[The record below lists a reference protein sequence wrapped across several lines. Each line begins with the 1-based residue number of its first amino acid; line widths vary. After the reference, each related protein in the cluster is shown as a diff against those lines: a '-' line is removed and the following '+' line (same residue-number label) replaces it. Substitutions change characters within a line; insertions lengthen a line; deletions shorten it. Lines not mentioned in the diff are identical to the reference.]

1 MFLAD
6 TNIFLEVLLAGDN
19 SESCKTFLLNDL
31 GRIHISDFSLH
42 SIGVILFRQR
52 QEMVFNDF
60 YEDISANTHII
71 SLPKE
76 SYVKLPEIKQ
86 RFNLDFDNAYQFQVA
101 RDLNLAIV
109 TMDKDFN
116 RVRGELEV
124 ISIASP

>member
-1 MFLAD
+1 MFLVD
-6 TNIFLEVLLAGDN
+6 TNIFLEVLLAGDK
-19 SESCKTFLLNDL
+19 SESCKAFLVKSL

-76 SYVKLPEIKQ
+76 NYVKLPEIKQ
-86 RFNLDFDNAYQFQVA
+86 RFNLDFDDAYQFQVA

>member
-1 MFLAD
+1 MFLSD
-6 TNIFLEVLLAGDN
+6 TNIFLEVLLAGEN
-19 SESCKTFLLNDL
+19 SESCKAFLLENI

-60 YEDISANTHII
+60 FEDIFENTHII

-86 RFNLDFDNAYQFQVA
+86 RFNLDFDDAYQFQVA
-101 RDLNLAIV
+101 RDLKLAIV

-116 RVRGELEV
+116 RVRGEIEV

>member
-1 MFLAD
+1 MA
-6 TNIFLEVLLAGDN
+6 
-19 SESCKTFLLNDL
+19 
-31 GRIHISDFSLH
+31 
-42 SIGVILFRQR
+42 
-52 QEMVFNDF
+52 FNDF

-86 RFNLDFDNAYQFQVA
+86 RFNLDFDDAYQFQVA

>member
-1 MFLAD
+1 MFLSD
-6 TNIFLEVLLAGDN
+6 TNIFLEVLLSGDN
-19 SESCKTFLLNDL
+19 SESCKAFLLKNI

-52 QEMVFNDF
+52 QEMVFKDF
-60 YEDISANTHII
+60 FEDISENTHII
-71 SLPKE
+71 SLSKE

-86 RFNLDFDNAYQFQVA
+86 RFNLDFDDAYQFQVA
-101 RDLNLAIV
+101 RDLSLAIV

-116 RVRGELEV
+116 RVRGEIEV